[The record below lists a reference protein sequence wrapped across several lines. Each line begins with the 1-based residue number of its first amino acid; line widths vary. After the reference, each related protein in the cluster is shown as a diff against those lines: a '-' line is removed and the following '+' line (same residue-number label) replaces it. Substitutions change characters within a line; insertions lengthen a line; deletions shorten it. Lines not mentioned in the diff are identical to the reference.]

1 MVEEYVTSNAA
12 GCVAKGSIDVTTVE
26 GKEIY
31 ADAFCNNP
39 EKVEGTVNITNVT
52 ITENKIEPEED

>member
-12 GCVAKGSIDVTTVE
+12 GCSAEGSIDVTTVE

-31 ADAFCNNP
+31 ADAFCQNP
-39 EKVEGTVNITNVT
+39 EDIQDEGCM
-52 ITENKIEPEED
+52 TEVSINETKLEVEED